1 MNVDVL
7 ECKRKAI
14 EITSSDNPPLG
25 VNGKK
30 KGYIEVLEE
39 LWNSK
44 GYGHLNLKS
53 QNLRDQA
60 SRLEKLPKYAKK
72 SSESNGETTNVTQNT
87 NFPTFYSNL
96 HTTPTSSSGEQGA
109 SIEDQTIISLINLLT
124 TITMWLDVCLNTNLL
139 MD

>member
-72 SSESNGETTNVTQNT
+72 SSESNGETT
-87 NFPTFYSNL
+87 
-96 HTTPTSSSGEQGA
+96 
-109 SIEDQTIISLINLLT
+109 
-124 TITMWLDVCLNTNLL
+124 
-139 MD
+139 

>member
-7 ECKRKAI
+7 ECKGKAI
-14 EITSSDNPPLG
+14 EITSSENPPLG

-39 LWNSK
+39 LWNGK

-60 SRLEKLPKYAKK
+60 SRLEKLPKYAEKA
-72 SSESNGETTNVTQNT
+72 TNAIVRQ
-87 NFPTFYSNL
+87 PTYLKMQIRRHFIRIYIQLQFRPPGSK
-96 HTTPTSSSGEQGA
+96 ERQ
-109 SIEDQTIISLINLLT
+109 
-124 TITMWLDVCLNTNLL
+124 
-139 MD
+139 